1 MRRKTI
7 LTLFAVLVLSW
18 LSGAASLRAFTI
30 GGAVRQPL
38 NLSLEDLSR
47 MESVFVRLDEVTGD
61 KQFRGVFTY
70 RGVPLRTL
78 LDLATV
84 QKETPGF
91 SKAIDL
97 AVVVRNREGLTAVMS
112 WGELFYRNPSE
123 VIVAVSGT
131 PIRPHST
138 NCGACH
144 GMQVAQGALEQLN
157 RKAAFPKL
165 VVAND
170 FFTDRS
176 IEDVVNIEVVD
187 LKGTAEKKS
196 MKKLFAQKLTLVIDG
211 KTTEITDLS
220 GYKRIDVLAKEVGD
234 GRGYHGLKNLSG
246 VSLRELLSKASTRME
261 TDSVILASAPD
272 GYRSLFSYGEV
283 ILAPQGERIVVA
295 DRLNGRPI
303 EENGK
308 FLLVP
313 PDDLAADRTVK
324 AVERIEVVNKL
335 EQRMAK

>member
-1 MRRKTI
+1 M
-7 LTLFAVLVLSW
+7 
-18 LSGAASLRAFTI
+18 
-30 GGAVRQPL
+30 
-38 NLSLEDLSR
+38 
-47 MESVFVRLDEVTGD
+47 
-61 KQFRGVFTY
+61 
-70 RGVPLRTL
+70 
-78 LDLATV
+78 
-84 QKETPGF
+84 
-91 SKAIDL
+91 
-97 AVVVRNREGLTAVMS
+97 
-112 WGELFYRNPSE
+112 
-123 VIVAVSGT
+123 IVAVSGA

-138 NCGACH
+138 SCGACH
-144 GMQVAQGALEQLN
+144 GMEVAQSALDQLN
-157 RKAAFPKL
+157 RKVVFPKL

-176 IEDVVNIEVVD
+176 IEDVVSIEVVD
-187 LKGTAEKKS
+187 PKGAAEKKS
-196 MKKLFAQKLTLVIDG
+196 MKKLFAPKLTLVVNG

-246 VSLRELLSKASTRME
+246 ASLREILSKASAGMD

-313 PDDLAADRTVK
+313 ARRPCRRPDGEGGRADRSRK
-324 AVERIEVVNKL
+324 
-335 EQRMAK
+335 